1 MSDRS
6 LKMPRTYQ
14 EASSVVARMWVNIF
28 RTWAAGL
35 DVLGFYYL
43 TPAQA
48 VAAGAWWQSIADRA
62 ESDVK
67 YHDRDTRCRTRVD
80 V

>member
-14 EASSVVARMWVNIF
+14 EASSVVARDSARMWANIF
-28 RTWAAGL
+28 RTWAAEP

-48 VAAGAWWQSIADRA
+48 VAASAWWQSIADRV

-67 YHDRDTRCRTRVD
+67 
-80 V
+80 

>member
-14 EASSVVARMWVNIF
+14 EASSVVARDSARMWANIF
-28 RTWAAGL
+28 RTWAADP
-35 DVLGFYYL
+35 DVLGFYYPL
-43 TPAQA
+43 TSAQA
-48 VAAGAWWQSIADRA
+48 VAVSAWWQSIADRV

-67 YHDRDTRCRTRVD
+67 
-80 V
+80 